1 MAAIPSFEVSGSPY
15 EIGQDLGRRGAAG
28 FRDRVR
34 QLERYRALQRDWGSS
49 ERLRQIEAC
58 ARAAF
63 PRYVEEIEGLADGA
77 GAPFG
82 DIFLWN
88 CRGDFPGGGDQAGTA
103 DPGCTSV
110 MIAGNGGRPNIIA
123 HNEDDDALLDGA
135 GFWVTVRPRDGLSF
149 TSFYSPGLLPGH
161 TFGFN
166 ERGLVQTINHVRPF
180 DQKAGVPRGIVCRAV
195 LGSATLDAALDVLR
209 RDDRAGGFHHNL
221 GQVGDRRLLSVEAP
235 SSGCAVREIAE
246 IGVHANHLLHPD
258 FAGLR
263 QEVAPSSARRQARA
277 EEMAAAALRARDP
290 LLVLGDD
297 DGDGLP
303 ICRKGVYETDPGFT
317 LATAVFEI
325 GARALA
331 WRVHAH
337 PGEAPFHRGELTVA
351 DEESRRAAAATEGA
365 GGR

>member
-1 MAAIPSFEVSGSPY
+1 MPAAIPSFEVSGSPY
-15 EIGQDLGRRGAAG
+15 EIGHELGRRGAAG

-34 QLERYRALQRDWGSS
+34 RLERFRALQRDWGGSD
-49 ERLRQIEAC
+49 RLRQIEAC
-58 ARAAF
+58 ARAAL
-63 PRYVEEIEGLADGA
+63 PRYVAEIEGIADGA
-77 GAPFG
+77 EAPFA

-88 CRGDFPGGGDQAGTA
+88 CRGDFPGGGDQAGHA

-110 MIAGNGGRPNIIA
+110 MIAGDGRPNVIA

-135 GFWVTVRPRDGLSF
+135 CFWVTVRPRDGLSF

-180 DQKAGVPRGIVCRAV
+180 DQKVGVPRGIVCRAV
-195 LGSATLDAALDVLR
+195 LGSATLDEALAVLC

-235 SSGCAVREIAE
+235 ASGCAAREIDG

-258 FAGLR
+258 FARLR
-263 QEVAPSSARRQARA
+263 QEVAPSSARRQTRA
-277 EEMAAAALRARDP
+277 EELAAEVLRVRDP
-290 LLVLGDD
+290 LMVLGDD

-303 ICRKGVYETDPGFT
+303 ICRKGTYDTDPGFT

-325 GARALA
+325 EAQNLA

-337 PGEAPFHRGELTVA
+337 PGESPVHSGQLTVSGP
-351 DEESRRAAAATEGA
+351 EHRRAASATGA
-365 GGR
+365 GGGR